1 MTVDDLDSM
10 SAGQAAEVLKS
21 CCGSSRWVNE
31 MVRRRPF
38 GSVADVLASADE
50 AWDSTRDE
58 DWHEAFSHHP
68 RIGDRQ
74 PAATQSSRAA
84 DWSAGEQ
91 SSVQSATDTVRSELS
106 RINREYE
113 NRFGHIYIVC
123 ASGKS
128 PEEMLAIARKRLAND
143 PEKEIR
149 VAAEEQRKI
158 TQLRLRKLFGDSK

>member
-1 MTVDDLDSM
+1 VKVEELDSM
-10 SAGQAAEVLKS
+10 PATEAAEALRS
-21 CCGSSRWVNE
+21 CCGSSRWVKE

-38 GSVADVLASADE
+38 GSVPDVLASADE
-50 AWDSTRDE
+50 AWDLTRDE

-74 PAATQSSRAA
+74 PAAVQSSRAA

-91 SSVQSATDTVRSELS
+91 GGMDSASDAVQAELAQV
-106 RINREYE
+106 NLDYE
-113 NRFGHIYIVC
+113 ERFGHIYIVC
-123 ASGKS
+123 ATGRS
-128 PEEMLAIARKRLAND
+128 PEELLAIARKRLSNS

-158 TQLRLRKLFGDSK
+158 TQLRLKKLFGDTK

>member
-1 MTVDDLDSM
+1 MPADD
-10 SAGQAAEVLKS
+10 AAEALTP
-21 CCGSSRWVNE
+21 CCGSSRWVKE

-50 AWDSTRDE
+50 VWDLTDE
-58 DWHEAFSHHP
+58 DDWHEAFFHHP

-74 PAATQSSRAA
+74 AAAIQSSRAA

-91 SSVQSATDTVRSELS
+91 SGVTSADDALQAELAQ
-106 RINREYE
+106 INREYE
-113 NRFGHIYIVC
+113 DRFGYIYIVC
-123 ASGKS
+123 ATGKS
-128 PEEMLAIARKRLAND
+128 PEELLAIARKRLSNN

-158 TQLRLRKLFGDSK
+158 TQLRLKKLFGDSK

>member
-1 MTVDDLDSM
+1 MKVDELDSM
-10 SAGQAAEVLKS
+10 PAEEAADVLRS
-21 CCGSSRWVNE
+21 CCGSSGWVKE

-50 AWDSTRDE
+50 AWDFASDE

-74 PAATQSSRAA
+74 PAAAQSSRAA

-91 SSVQSATDTVRSELS
+91 SAVTSATETVQLELAQV
-106 RINREYE
+106 NRRYE
-113 NRFGHIYIVC
+113 DRFGHIYIVC
-123 ASGKS
+123 ATGKS
-128 PEEMLAIARKRLAND
+128 PEEMLALARKRLSND

-158 TQLRLRKLFGDSK
+158 TQLRLTKLFGDTK

>member
-1 MTVDDLDSM
+1 MPSE
-10 SAGQAAEVLKS
+10 QAADAFRS
-21 CCGSSRWVNE
+21 CCGSSRWVKE

-38 GSVADVLASADE
+38 GSVDDVLASADE

-74 PAATQSSRAA
+74 PAAMQSSRAA

-91 SSVQSATDTVRSELS
+91 SGVRSASDTVQEELA

-113 NRFGHIYIVC
+113 DRFGHIYIVC
-123 ASGKS
+123 ATGKS
-128 PEEMLAIARKRLAND
+128 LEQLLSMARNRLSND

-158 TQLRLRKLFGDSK
+158 TQLRLKKLFGDTK